1 MAANSNSLLT
11 VAECA
16 RRLNVSE
23 CWVRR
28 HLYSLPVVRLGRLVR
43 VDADR
48 LPNSCVQNEKLK
60 LEFVADGRS
69 LEQAKGDPM
78 FQRNR
83 RYQAGSVYLYKGKKM
98 KTWYGMFRTDVIDAD
113 GKLCRKQQNVRLGSI
128 QELPTKRDACNALRA
143 LLGKATEKPVLTMTF
158 ADLFEKFA
166 EVRLPTMK
174 KTTASYYE
182 KISRGPITK
191 AFGPREIGSISR
203 FDIESFL
210 MQQSKKY
217 SWNSLHGMKITLS
230 QVFSWAVACDWLEK
244 NPVHKVKLPRVCG
257 GRTIKRRVLTTD
269 EVISIIRGLHEPY
282 ATLVLFLY
290 VTGLR
295 IGEAAAIKWSDFE
308 GDRLRIQRRI
318 SDGDID
324 SVKTRSSERLLPIPE
339 ALLARMKKLGEGEWV
354 FRATNGSPVNQRNA
368 LKRYVRP
375 RIKELGIEIG
385 GWHDFRHSLSTSLRR
400 DHGVHPKVVAGIL
413 GHSDSGLLAMK
424 VYDHLEAE
432 EFRLPLDQM
441 LRSVTN
447 LEASA

>member
-1 MAANSNSLLT
+1 MPATSGSLLT

-69 LEQAKGDPM
+69 LEQAKGDKM

-98 KTWYGMFRTDVIDAD
+98 KTWYGMWRRDVIDAD
-113 GKLCRKQQNVRLGSI
+113 GKLRRKQENARLGSI
-128 QELPTKRDACNALRA
+128 QELPSKHEARQALRA
-143 LLGKATEKPVLTMTF
+143 LMGEATEKPELSMTF
-158 ADLFEKFA
+158 AELFDRFA
-166 EVRLPTMK
+166 QVRLPTMK
-174 KTTASYYE
+174 RTTASYYE
-182 KISRGPITK
+182 KVSRGPIMQH
-191 AFGPREIGSISR
+191 FGPKEIISIGR
-203 FDIESFL
+203 FDVETFL
-210 MQQSKKY
+210 TQQSKRY
-217 SWNSLHGMKITLS
+217 ARNSLHGMRIALS
-230 QVFSWAVACDWLEK
+230 QVLGWAVNCGWLEK
-244 NPVHKVKLPRVCG
+244 NPVEKVKLPRDCG
-257 GRTIKRRVLTTD
+257 GRTVKRRVLTTD
-269 EVISIIRGLHEPY
+269 EVIAIVRGLHEPY

-295 IGEAAAIKWSDFE
+295 IGEAAAIKWSDFD
-308 GDRLRIQRRI
+308 GDLLRISRRI
-318 SDGDID
+318 SDGDVD
-324 SVKTRSSERLLPIPE
+324 TVKTKSSERGLPIPE
-339 ALLARMKKLGEGEWV
+339 SLLSRLKSLGEGEWV
-354 FRATNGSPVNQRNA
+354 FRATNGNPVNPRNA

-375 RIKELGIEIG
+375 RIKQLGIEIG
-385 GWHDFRHSLSTSLRR
+385 GWHDFRHSLTTNLRR
-400 DHGVHPKVVAGIL
+400 QGTHPKVISGIL
-413 GHSDSGLLAMK
+413 GHSNTQLHMK

-432 EFRLPLDQM
+432 EFRQPLDQM

-447 LEASA
+447 LEMAQ